1 LPPVLPGV
9 GGELMQ
15 AAQTTY
21 RPIMTNAQHP
31 PPTIMV
37 KEPPPSLGLAPPAR
51 RTATFD
57 VAAVASTAVAA
68 ATVEPAAVVPT
79 ALVQTAG
86 SSDGRGCGEHTQP
99 VVTAAVAAADMLD
112 AMD

>member
-1 LPPVLPGV
+1 M
-9 GGELMQ
+9 MQ

-21 RPIMTNAQHP
+21 QPIIAKSHHP

-37 KEPPPSLGLAPPAR
+37 KEPPPSIGLAPPAC
-51 RTATFD
+51 RTATVD
-57 VAAVASTAVAA
+57 EAAVASAAVAA

-99 VVTAAVAAADMLD
+99 VVTAAVAVEAVLD

>member
-1 LPPVLPGV
+1 M
-9 GGELMQ
+9 MQ

-21 RPIMTNAQHP
+21 QPIMTKAHHP

-37 KEPPPSLGLAPPAR
+37 KEPPPSIGLAPPAC
-51 RTATFD
+51 RTATVD
-57 VAAVASTAVAA
+57 EAAVASAAVAA

-99 VVTAAVAAADMLD
+99 VVTAAVAVEDVLD